1 VLDSLDL
8 QSSEEST
15 VTSTDVIYQRRVA
28 AITHAGNIGNIA
40 EAARVFGVARQT
52 LHGWIGL
59 AKRYGLSALVPKDRR
74 RPTQPNQ
81 MAVHEIE
88 GILAEAIA
96 RPTLGAGRLL
106 EHLAER
112 DIHRSKSGVQKI
124 LNRHGLGTRGARVAT
139 LAALTAA
146 STGVITRE
154 VEPRGFC
161 HWVAAAGD
169 LVGLDAFYVGRL
181 KGIGAVWQLTAV
193 DTHTRWAIAELYIGK
208 LTATHTIDFLDLV
221 IERLHAIDVE
231 LTGVLSDN
239 GPQFIAKAFTAHL
252 SELGIEHTRTPPR
265 SPDYNAV
272 CERLQGTVLQE
283 FYRPMFHRGHVSDIP
298 LLNRQLQ
305 GWLERYN
312 RRRPN
317 RGAYMNGRTPLQALE
332 SNQRVELSPR
342 PVASTT

>member
-1 VLDSLDL
+1 M
-8 QSSEEST
+8 
-15 VTSTDVIYQRRVA
+15 TSTDVIYQRRVA
-28 AITHAGNIGNIA
+28 AISHAGEIDNIA
-40 EAARVFGVARQT
+40 EAARIFGVSRQT

-59 AKRYGLSALVPKDRR
+59 ASRYGLSALVPKPRR

-81 MAVHEIE
+81 MAAHEIE
-88 GILAEAIA
+88 AILAEAIA

-112 DIHRSKSGVQKI
+112 GIHRSKSGVQKV
-124 LNRHGLGTRGARVAT
+124 LNRHGLGTRATRVAA

-146 STGVITRE
+146 TSGVISRD
-154 VEPRGFC
+154 VEPHGFC
-161 HWVAAAGD
+161 HYAAAAGD

-181 KGIGAVWQLTAV
+181 KGIGPVWQLTAV

-221 IERLHAIDVE
+221 IERLAEVEVE
-231 LTGVLSDN
+231 LTGVVTDN
-239 GPQFIAKAFTAHL
+239 GPQFIAKIFTEHL
-252 SELGIEHTRTPPR
+252 AALGVEHTRTPPR
-265 SPDYNAV
+265 SPDHNAV

-283 FYRPMFHRGHVSDIP
+283 FYRPTFHRGHVADIP

-317 RGAYMNGRTPLQALE
+317 RGAYMHGRTPLQVLQ
-332 SNQRVELSPR
+332 SSQRVELSPR
-342 PVASTT
+342 PVASTV

>member
-1 VLDSLDL
+1 
-8 QSSEEST
+8 

-28 AITHAGNIGNIA
+28 AISYAGEIGNVA

-52 LHGWIGL
+52 LHDWIGL
-59 AKRYGLSALVPKDRR
+59 AKRYGLSALVPKARR
-74 RPTQPNQ
+74 RPTQPNE

-112 DIHRSKSGVQKI
+112 DINRSKSGVQKV
-124 LNRHGLGTRGARVAT
+124 LTRHGLGTRAT
-139 LAALTAA
+139 RITALAALTAA
-146 STGVITRE
+146 TTGVITRE
-154 VEPRGFC
+154 VEPYGFC
-161 HWVAAAGD
+161 HWAGAAGD

-181 KGIGAVWQLTAV
+181 KGIGPVWQLTAV

-208 LTATHTIDFLDLV
+208 LTATHTVDFLELV
-221 IERLHAIDVE
+221 IERLAAIDVE
-231 LTGVLSDN
+231 LTGILSDN
-239 GPQFIAKAFTAHL
+239 GPQFIAKTFTEHL
-252 SELGIEHTRTPPR
+252 AALGIDHTRTPPR

-272 CERLQGTVLQE
+272 CERLQGTILQE
-283 FYRPMFHRGHVSDIP
+283 FYRPTFHRGHVADIP

-317 RGAYMNGRTPLQALE
+317 RGAYMHGRTPAQVLE
-332 SNQRVELSPR
+332 SNQRVELSPQ
-342 PVASTT
+342 PVASTA